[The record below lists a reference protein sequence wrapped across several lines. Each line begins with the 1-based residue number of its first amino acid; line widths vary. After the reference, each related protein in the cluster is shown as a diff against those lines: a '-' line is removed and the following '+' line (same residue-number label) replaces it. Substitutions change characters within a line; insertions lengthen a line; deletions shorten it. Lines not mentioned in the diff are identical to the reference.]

1 MQDTAASLYDMS
13 EYTLEY
19 DLLKVNVF
27 YNSLMEKT
35 ITDEKDYDVTV
46 CICMLG
52 LLKNFSLHRMA
63 VSFRLLEEVFLSGWA
78 FLSAPSLNWLRSE
91 PSNIFKI

>member
-46 CICMLG
+46 CICMVG
-52 LLKNFSLHRMA
+52 LLKNFSPQDG
-63 VSFRLLEEVFLSGWA
+63 SFF
-78 FLSAPSLNWLRSE
+78 SALGGSISLWLGISFCALFE
-91 PSNIFKI
+91 LVEI

>member
-52 LLKNFSLHRMA
+52 LLKNFPFTGWQFLFGSWRK
-63 VSFRLLEEVFLSGWA
+63 SFPLAGHFFLRP
-78 FLSAPSLNWLRSE
+78 L
-91 PSNIFKI
+91 

>member
-1 MQDTAASLYDMS
+1 MS

-27 YNSLMEKT
+27 YNSLTEKT
-35 ITDEKDYDVTV
+35 ITDVKDYDVTV

-52 LLKNFSLHRMA
+52 LLKNFSLQDG
-63 VSFRLLEEVFLSGWA
+63 SFFSALGGSLS
-78 FLSAPSLNWLRSE
+78 LWLGISFCALFE
-91 PSNIFKI
+91 LVEI

>member
-52 LLKNFSLHRMA
+52 LLKNFSLQDG
-63 VSFRLLEEVFLSGWA
+63 SFFSALGGSLS
-78 FLSAPSLNWLRSE
+78 LWLGISFCALFE
-91 PSNIFKI
+91 LVKI